1 MSGEPVDLAAVAG
14 SMNLRDVGGLR
25 AGGGITR
32 ERTLYRSGTLA
43 HLADDGVAALSRLS
57 LRRVVDLRDAA
68 EVDANPSRLP
78 AEVPV
83 ERVPLFLGSVTSF
96 FAEDIGL
103 DEMYR
108 RIVDDSSDAVV
119 RAVRAV
125 VVDQPVLVH
134 CTVGKDRTGVTVAV
148 ALSAAGV
155 DRDEVVADYAR
166 TAALLPVERTR
177 AVIDWLRAQHP
188 ESTQLE
194 QLVAG
199 SPAEVMERLL
209 GRIDAE
215 YGSARDYL
223 LAHGLS
229 DDEVVELGRVLVAR

>member
-1 MSGEPVDLAAVAG
+1 
-14 SMNLRDVGGLR
+14 MNLRDVGGLR

-68 EVDANPSRLP
+68 EV
-78 AEVPV
+78 PV

-103 DEMYR
+103 EEMYR

-188 ESTQLE
+188 GSTNLE

-199 SPAEVMERLL
+199 SPADVMERLL